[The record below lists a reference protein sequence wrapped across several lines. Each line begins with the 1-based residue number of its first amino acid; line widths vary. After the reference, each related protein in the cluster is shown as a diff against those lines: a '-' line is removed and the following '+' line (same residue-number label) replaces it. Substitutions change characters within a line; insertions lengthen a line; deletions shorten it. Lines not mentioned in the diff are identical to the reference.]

1 MKKIFR
7 KSNIFSFLLGA
18 VIFSGI
24 TGVTAYTILASD
36 VGFTPKN
43 NSWKVDNLSD
53 AIDDLYAKAKPTY
66 TGTTTFTP
74 TTSNQVIATGNKILT
89 SDITINA
96 IPSTYK
102 NLTTTTTATAN
113 DLLSGKTAYDNLG
126 NLITGNLSNGCIV
139 NRVTCSSCNT
149 TSGQE
154 LADFWPSQFAIYGVD
169 ASSNAKMVWY
179 YNDNIAADK
188 VFVFFQSSNMET
200 LDSTIINASYKLN
213 NKLVIRGWNGWQN
226 RTLDYMACK

>member
-1 MKKIFR
+1 MK
-7 KSNIFSFLLGA
+7 FLKNNLKVIIAFILGA
-18 VIFSGI
+18 TVAGGI
-24 TGVTAYTILASD
+24 VYAATSASEVTYSTS
-36 VGFTPKN
+36 KN
-43 NSWKVDNLSD
+43 AEIKNVEQALN
-53 AIDDLYAKAKPTY
+53 DLYAKSTTY
-66 TGTTTFTP
+66 KKLDTITTA
-74 TTSNQVIATGNKILT
+74 NA
-89 SDITINA
+89 SDILN
-96 IPSTYK
+96 
-102 NLTTTTTATAN
+102 
-113 DLLSGKTAYDNLG
+113 GKTAYNNLG

>member
-126 NLITGNLSNGCIV
+126 NLITGNYNNNITFTLLNEIGTEQFQLS
-139 NRVTCSSCNT
+139 
-149 TSGQE
+149 
-154 LADFWPSQFAIYGVD
+154 
-169 ASSNAKMVWY
+169 
-179 YNDNIAADK
+179 
-188 VFVFFQSSNMET
+188 ET
-200 LDSTIINASYKLN
+200 LINLYSKIKITSD
-213 NKLVIRGWNGWQN
+213 NKLSGNTYTYGITNSDGSSEITFNRNQEYNIQDLYNSGYNKIYVRSDGWAYIKVEMYN
-226 RTLDYMACK
+226 